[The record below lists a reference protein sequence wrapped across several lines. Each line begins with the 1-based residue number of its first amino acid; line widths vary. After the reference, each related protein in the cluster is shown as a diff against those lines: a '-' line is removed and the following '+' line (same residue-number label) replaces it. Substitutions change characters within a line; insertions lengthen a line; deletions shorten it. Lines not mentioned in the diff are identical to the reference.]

1 LGACSQHW
9 GPSPANADN
18 GAAGSDAGQAP
29 DRLRFD
35 FPASLFSF
43 GISDGER
50 PGSRRGAIKAIK
62 RWRESLFHSLLVD
75 ATNAQSVRDLR
86 GVVRNL
92 LHLIRRVCVH
102 RENSTPQFRD
112 VVHSPIVA
120 PIVAQRVVTTGSN
133 AGGLFG

>member
-1 LGACSQHW
+1 
-9 GPSPANADN
+9 
-18 GAAGSDAGQAP
+18 
-29 DRLRFD
+29 
-35 FPASLFSF
+35 
-43 GISDGER
+43 
-50 PGSRRGAIKAIK
+50 
-62 RWRESLFHSLLVD
+62 VD

-112 VVHSPIVA
+112 VVHSPTVA
-120 PIVAQRVVTTGSN
+120 PIVAQRAVTTGSN

>member
-1 LGACSQHW
+1 M
-9 GPSPANADN
+9 
-18 GAAGSDAGQAP
+18 
-29 DRLRFD
+29 
-35 FPASLFSF
+35 
-43 GISDGER
+43 
-50 PGSRRGAIKAIK
+50 
-62 RWRESLFHSLLVD
+62 
-75 ATNAQSVRDLR
+75 RDLR